1 MTRVVGRFS
10 ALLSR
15 PTVTAIGAFEV
26 VMCSEPEVLKVPV
39 IPALDVLR
47 VRSDEMRDYD
57 ERVLMKL
64 GIGELKRHTSAVMT
78 ALEVCSFVWPAVR
91 D

>member
-1 MTRVVGRFS
+1 
-10 ALLSR
+10 
-15 PTVTAIGAFEV
+15 
-26 VMCSEPEVLKVPV
+26 
-39 IPALDVLR
+39 
-47 VRSDEMRDYD
+47 MRDYD

-78 ALEVCSFVWPAVR
+78 ALEVCSFVWPAVK